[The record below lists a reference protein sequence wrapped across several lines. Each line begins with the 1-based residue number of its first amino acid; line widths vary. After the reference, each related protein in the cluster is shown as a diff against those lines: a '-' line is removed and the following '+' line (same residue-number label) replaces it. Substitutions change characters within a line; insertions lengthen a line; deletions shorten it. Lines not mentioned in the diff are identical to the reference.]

1 MHWEAVC
8 GGISFA
14 FVFAASWSRGQW
26 GACYA
31 LVRGEGLDLFLFVYW
46 SQSLEERRYES
57 AAGRCARS
65 GPSSGWD
72 LDEKQGPPHREV
84 RMCLGS
90 ASQPSCGHRDTRS
103 PSSLGNHTS
112 YPPRFSAPAEKSVRQ
127 PCGISAQLPSNRH
140 RTQRMRRG
148 QGDFPLDA
156 QGQGSGALPLGRFGP
171 QRQLCTGT
179 LLLPTSGWS
188 FTPSGLQSARLRGGA
203 PGPASHFQTLTVGSL
218 LSLLFPSPHS
228 SRSGL

>member
-1 MHWEAVC
+1 MLQKAGREPAHRSGLHTQKALGRKGCTGKLSV

-14 FVFAASWSRGQW
+14 FVYAASWSRGQW

-31 LVRGEGLDLFLFVYW
+31 LVIGEGLDLFLFVCW
-46 SQSLEERRYES
+46 SQCLEERRYES

-72 LDEKQGPPHREV
+72 LGEKQGPPHREV
-84 RMCLGS
+84 RICLGS

-112 YPPRFSAPAEKSVRQ
+112 YPLRFSAPAEKSVRQ

-156 QGQGSGALPLGRFGP
+156 QGQGSGALPLGRFGS
-171 QRQLCTGT
+171 QRQLCM
-179 LLLPTSGWS
+179 
-188 FTPSGLQSARLRGGA
+188 
-203 PGPASHFQTLTVGSL
+203 GPCYCPPRAGR
-218 LSLLFPSPHS
+218 SPPLGCS
-228 SRSGL
+228 PPV